1 MRALVAPAVDKMS
14 ATNLAEIVVK
24 LRIAAE
30 AIDRDPNSIEITA
43 LWRDYKLGM
52 DSLETFRQI
61 GVSRLLVP
69 LGLLER
75 ENCDKGLDR
84 LKTDVLDFSSTL
96 IWHGFGSLP

>member
-24 LRIAAE
+24 LRIASE
-30 AIDRDPNSIEITA
+30 AINRDPNSIEITA

-52 DSLETFRQI
+52 DSIEIFRQI
-61 GVSRLLVP
+61 GVNRLLVT

-75 ENCDKGLDR
+75 EDSDKSLDQ
-84 LKTDVLDFSSTL
+84 LKRNVLDHL
-96 IWHGFGSLP
+96 